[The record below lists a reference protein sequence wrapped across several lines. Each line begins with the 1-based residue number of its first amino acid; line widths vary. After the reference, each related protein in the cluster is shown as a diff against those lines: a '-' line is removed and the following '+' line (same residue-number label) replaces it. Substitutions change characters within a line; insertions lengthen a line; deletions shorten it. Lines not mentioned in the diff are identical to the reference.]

1 MSDIKTELLN
11 ELKFKAKVNVD
22 GIKVDPKIFKN
33 LDLGGE
39 YQEQIHAL
47 FEMDHVI
54 HPEVLFPCNF
64 TSPSGIRYSFSWD
77 PRSSVE
83 IKYIDGEFYLYD
95 NGQEKFRIEFDKRPA
110 YYNKK
115 TSDGTYM
122 SHVGTF
128 SNGVVGIA
136 YSNECSLKE
145 KGLDCLFCNANATK
159 DTYAEKE
166 NIQWKNPRQIGE
178 TVAEAFRTS
187 GARHVNLTGGFVPER
202 REVDY
207 YIDVAEAIQDETGL
221 EDFNGTAVIGAPADL
236 DVIEKYKE
244 AGFRT
249 IAIQLEVWDENFFKV
264 ICPGKD
270 KECGGR
276 QHWLDSL
283 EKAVSVFGPGRVRT
297 GFVAGIE
304 PKERTLEGVEYLTKK
319 GIICLT
325 NAWCPNPG
333 SKLEGH
339 RTPTPEWHFDLAQ
352 KTYLLHK
359 QAGITY
365 EQYLDVAPSPDF
377 LVLDFYRIE
386 EGRLPILSS
395 DEVEHEEALAS

>member
-1 MSDIKTELLN
+1 
-11 ELKFKAKVNVD
+11 
-22 GIKVDPKIFKN
+22 
-33 LDLGGE
+33 
-39 YQEQIHAL
+39 
-47 FEMDHVI
+47 
-54 HPEVLFPCNF
+54 
-64 TSPSGIRYSFSWD
+64 
-77 PRSSVE
+77 
-83 IKYIDGEFYLYD
+83 
-95 NGQEKFRIEFDKRPA
+95 
-110 YYNKK
+110 
-115 TSDGTYM
+115 M

-128 SNGVVGIA
+128 SNGVVGVA

-145 KGLDCLFCNANATK
+145 RGLDCLFCNANATK

-166 NIQWKNPRQIGE
+166 NIQWKNPKQIGE
-178 TVAEAFRTS
+178 TVAEAFKND

-207 YIDVAEAIQDETGL
+207 YIDVAEAIQEETGL

-236 DVIEKYKE
+236 SVIDKYKE

-264 ICPGKD
+264 ICPGKE

-276 QHWLDSL
+276 QHWVDTL
-283 EKAVSVFGPGRVRT
+283 KYAVGVFGRGRVRT

-304 PKERTLEGVEYLTKK
+304 PKERTLEGVETLTKE

-339 RTPTPEWHFDLAQ
+339 RTPTPEWHYDLAQ

-365 EQYLDVAPSPDF
+365 EQYLDASPSPDF

-386 EGRLPILSS
+386 
-395 DEVEHEEALAS
+395 